1 MKEFL
6 IFLLLLGILF
16 GVACGGLSPK
26 TNKTYARDYNV
37 TMVEVL
43 K

>member
-1 MKEFL
+1 MREFL

-16 GVACGGLSPK
+16 GVACWGLSPNNQ
-26 TNKTYARDYNV
+26 TQPMGYNV
-37 TMVEVL
+37 TMIEVV